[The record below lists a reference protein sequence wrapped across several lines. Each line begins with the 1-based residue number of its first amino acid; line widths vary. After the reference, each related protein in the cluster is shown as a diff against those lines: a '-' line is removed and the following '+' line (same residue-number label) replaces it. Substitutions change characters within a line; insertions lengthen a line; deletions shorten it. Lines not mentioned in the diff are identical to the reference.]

1 MSESSGD
8 PIPPSFLYTM
18 IPLNLVVGVT
28 IIILNS
34 LVGHFYRKGKRSTAA
49 LLYTYL
55 TGWDVTMGVTAVIHA
70 VYMIIT
76 ATSDVKAMEE
86 TMKVLVCVVYVM
98 TNLAVRLSVFAN
110 TVLSV
115 VRTINIS
122 QPFYRVRRRNLHIVY
137 WVCFVIHFI
146 LCAVDIWFI
155 YKEKRRQNSGSSA
168 SFETFRNDMLLSPA
182 LGNNFLDEM
191 IKKRPG
197 TTFERDTLVSNGFFH
212 LATLIAIICL
222 AIQSRVL
229 LCNPDAKAMR
239 KDAASSR
246 EAPAPSTK
254 QPDEPSSKTED
265 SEKQSSEWRT
275 TITII
280 QLTTVFCLCNTVY
293 TLFVIWL
300 FDDTKRRTR
309 VPVGVYKRKMSD
321 RMCFYV
327 TSTFVPFLNSLINP
341 LILIVRSDGVR
352 QFVKTKLGF

>member
-1 MSESSGD
+1 MSESSED

-18 IPLNLVVGVT
+18 ILLNLVVGVT

-34 LVGHFYRKGKRSTAA
+34 LVGHFYRRGKRSTAA

-76 ATSDVKAMEE
+76 ATSDVKAVEE

-137 WVCFVIHFI
+137 WVCFVFI
-146 LCAVDIWFI
+146 LILCVIDLWHILVLT
-155 YKEKRRQNSGSSA
+155 KRIPIMRFHAKMFLN
-168 SFETFRNDMLLSPA
+168 PA
-182 LGNNFLDEM
+182 LGSSLLEQALDD
-191 IKKRPG
+191 G
-197 TTFERDTLVSNGFFH
+197 TKNSVPLVIESSVSNMFYH

-222 AIQSRVL
+222 VIQSKVL
-229 LCNPDAKAMR
+229 LFNSDR
-239 KDAASSR
+239 KSLMLGKVGPASENDVIRKNGQQSGV
-246 EAPAPSTK
+246 EAEVEK
-254 QPDEPSSKTED
+254 
-265 SEKQSSEWRT
+265 SEKRKSEWKT

-280 QLTTVFCLCNTVY
+280 QLTSVFCVCNTAYSVS
-293 TLFVIWL
+293 VVWL
-300 FDDTKRRTR
+300 FGDTQKYGRPQGPRI
-309 VPVGVYKRKMSD
+309 SD
-321 RMCFYV
+321 RLILYA
-327 TSTFVPFLNSLINP
+327 TSGFVPFLNSLINP
-341 LILIVRSDGVR
+341 LILIFRSDSIR
-352 QFVKTKLGF
+352 LFVKALLGRK